1 MSKKITVYDLWSQ
14 KGKRKWAQTHIDTDK
29 EAEAAFKAGIEIIS
43 CEPDHY
49 FPIVR
54 EVASGAFLSVGLKH
68 GTVSSKQEAIKKGFE
83 ILEMGGD
90 AVYCS
95 HSIDWIEAMAKEGI
109 PITAHVGL
117 VPNRATWTNYRA
129 VGKTADEALKV
140 YQNVKDLE
148 NAGAACVEVEV
159 VPVELADFITK
170 NTKMITM
177 GMGCGNVCDTQYLF
191 CNDILGTNVG
201 HYPRHAKKYVDLEI
215 KERELQEL
223 RIKGFKM
230 FVDEFNSGVYPEDK
244 HLIKMEE
251 KELNDFLDKVK

>member
-1 MSKKITVYDLWSQ
+1 MHNRPSVYDLWSQ
-14 KGKRKWAQTHIDTDK
+14 KGKKKWAQTHIDTDK
-29 EAEAAFKAGIEIIS
+29 EAEAAYKAGIEIIS

-49 FPIVR
+49 FPKVR
-54 EVASGAFLSVGLKH
+54 QVASGAFLSVGLKH
-68 GTVSSKQEAIKKGFE
+68 GTVNSEQEAIKKGFE

-95 HSIDWIEAMAKEGI
+95 HSVKWIEAMAKEGI
-109 PITAHVGL
+109 PVTAHVGL

-129 VGKTADEALKV
+129 VGKTAEEAIKV
-140 YQNVKDLE
+140 FQDVKDLE

-177 GMGCGNVCDTQYLF
+177 GMGCGDVCDTQYLF
-191 CNDILGTNVG
+191 CNDILGTNEG
-201 HYPRHAKKYVDLEI
+201 HYPRHAKKYV
-215 KERELQEL
+215 ELQKEEEQIQNL

-230 FVDEFNSGVYPEDK
+230 FVDDMNSGKYPEEK
-244 HLIKMEE
+244 HQINMELAEFEKFQSKIK
-251 KELNDFLDKVK
+251 

>member
-1 MSKKITVYDLWSQ
+1 MTKKITVYDLWSQ

-129 VGKTADEALKV
+129 VGKTADEALKI
-140 YQNVKDLE
+140 YQNVIYHE
-148 NAGAACVEVEV
+148 
-159 VPVELADFITK
+159 
-170 NTKMITM
+170 
-177 GMGCGNVCDTQYLF
+177 
-191 CNDILGTNVG
+191 
-201 HYPRHAKKYVDLEI
+201 KYHFYSFFYFYSV
-215 KERELQEL
+215 QL
-223 RIKGFKM
+223 RP
-230 FVDEFNSGVYPEDK
+230 SGSNN
-244 HLIKMEE
+244 H
-251 KELNDFLDKVK
+251 